1 MSGPARVACKPP
13 SSHRLEPTAM
23 PLPSPLPDD
32 EAPLRCTRRAL
43 LASAGAAKDIL
54 RRGGLVA

>member
-1 MSGPARVACKPP
+1 
-13 SSHRLEPTAM
+13 M